1 VTDDVDVTETPG
13 SPLRLQAEVESA
25 LARLRTLL
33 PDTPKDPRH
42 RLLAALVDL
51 WDDEPLDTVRLDAA
65 TTVLTLDQRDVW
77 FLSRNDPVEAL
88 DSAASRLLVA
98 LGDAITAAGANF
110 SFYSGEPFTPA
121 EDAEVAYAE
130 LGDAIAHW
138 KREVLA
144 EQRSRASH
152 HSAPVDER

>member
-1 VTDDVDVTETPG
+1 VTDDVDVTESTG

-33 PDTPKDPRH
+33 PDSPNDPRH

-51 WDDEPLDTVRLDAA
+51 WDDEPLDSLRLDAA
-65 TTVLTLDQRDVW
+65 TTILTLDQRDVW

-110 SFYSGEPFTPA
+110 SFYSSDPFTPA
-121 EDAEVAYAE
+121 HEAEVAHAE

-138 KREVLA
+138 KSEVLA
-144 EQRSRASH
+144 EQRSRLDH
-152 HSAPVDER
+152 Y